1 MKRILVG
8 YDGSDGAEK
17 ALNRALELIEED
29 GELILLAVIPSRE
42 EKSFVDSDAY
52 KMVKLKADEMIRKK
66 IEEIGEKSFSIRG
79 IIEKGDA
86 ADKIIEVANRLNCDL
101 IILGRKGQSEIRPD
115 VLGSV
120 AEKVVTHAYKPVMI
134 VR

>member
-42 EKSFVDSDAY
+42 EKSFVDSNAY
-52 KMVKLKADEMIRKK
+52 KMV
-66 IEEIGEKSFSIRG
+66 
-79 IIEKGDA
+79 
-86 ADKIIEVANRLNCDL
+86 
-101 IILGRKGQSEIRPD
+101 
-115 VLGSV
+115 
-120 AEKVVTHAYKPVMI
+120 
-134 VR
+134 

>member
-42 EKSFVDSDAY
+42 EKSFVDSNAY
-52 KMVKLKADEMIRKK
+52 KMVKLKANEMIKRK
-66 IEEIGEKSFSIRG
+66 IEEIGEKSFGIRG
-79 IIEKGDA
+79 IVEKGDA

-120 AEKVVTHAYKPVMI
+120 AEKVVTHAHKPVMI